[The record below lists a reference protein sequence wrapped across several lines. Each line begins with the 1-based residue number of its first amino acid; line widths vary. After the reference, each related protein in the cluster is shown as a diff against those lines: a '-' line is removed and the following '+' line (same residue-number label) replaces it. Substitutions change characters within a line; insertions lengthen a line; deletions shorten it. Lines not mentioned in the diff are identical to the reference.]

1 MWAKVNEQQQQEEQ
15 RQQQEER
22 RRIMWQEAEKAHRRH
37 LQEQAEVERLLKRAE
52 EEERQLW
59 EPPQAVPMTPRY
71 TPEERGPRTVDP
83 EDSWI
88 PSPPRWIPE
97 VPPTPRYEGA
107 WEQGAP
113 TEDVAEAL
121 EEVEKW
127 RPARPPTPRFEQQRP
142 QLELPQPQL
151 QPQPQPEPQ
160 QQQPQPEPQQQ
171 QPQPEPPHQPSLEA
185 TFVRTDI
192 PAAHVSN
199 SMRQFVTEGVR
210 WRQQTV
216 IWTWPEGPA
225 EDNEPPAE
233 TRIWEEA
240 PQGNPRDPRRRGRP
254 EVWTPPTP
262 STGPPTPPTPS
273 TGPPTPAEVATE
285 RDGPLEKGPWVWP
298 EPVASGRPRLLRQH
312 SEPVTTTAAKRP
324 MLMRQVSAPTSG
336 EWQEVA
342 QDEWPAGIMEEPE
355 VMIAR
360 RKGGRRCVRV
370 AMSDRVYRVRLCAR
384 DVRVFRQ

>member
-1 MWAKVNEQQQQEEQ
+1 MW
-15 RQQQEER
+15 
-22 RRIMWQEAEKAHRRH
+22 
-37 LQEQAEVERLLKRAE
+37 QEQAEVERLLKRAE

-71 TPEERGPRTVDP
+71 TPEERGPRTIDP
-83 EDSWI
+83 EDSWF

-97 VPPTPRYEGA
+97 VPPTPRYEGG

-127 RPARPPTPRFEQQRP
+127 RPARPPTPRFEQQQP
-142 QLELPQPQL
+142 QLEL
-151 QPQPQPEPQ
+151 PQ
-160 QQQPQPEPQQQ
+160 QQQPQPETQQQ
-171 QPQPEPPHQPSLEA
+171 QPQPETQQQQPRPEPPHQPSLEA

-240 PQGNPRDPRRRGRP
+240 PQGNPRDPRRRGRT
-254 EVWTPPTP
+254 EVWTPPTPSTGPPTPLTP

-336 EWQEVA
+336 EWQEDA

-355 VMIAR
+355 VVIAR

-370 AMSDRVYRVRLCAR
+370 AMGDRVYRVRLCAR